1 MAKTKPSKIDYTNMD
16 NNVDLVSIPS
26 EETSPQDYQM
36 KWGDW
41 YGYYYNISAYS
52 SLVDKKSMWSIGKG
66 FQADKKTTKLLQE
79 IRGMGKDSFN
89 TIMHNAVKV
98 YTIGGDFLAEI
109 VRNGKGKLVNLK
121 PLNPGTF
128 KIVAN
133 DKGIITGYEQVS
145 NLNPSRTGSKG
156 GMFNKFKPN
165 QIFHLCWNR
174 TADNIHGT
182 GTAEKMENDLKRYE
196 EVVRDQRI
204 IFNRYVKPLWVF
216 SVDSDDDAEL
226 KAFKVKV
233 DETVNKSENLVV
245 PKDTV
250 DKIERISIPP
260 NSTLDPL
267 PWIKFLES
275 QFLKAEGVPAIVQG
289 VSTGGS
295 ESESKVLYLAWQ
307 QVIEWN
313 QLFLEEQILAQL
325 GLEVNFNFPAMIE
338 QDLNKDEKKDGETT
352 NDNNRDSKDKGKK
365 NN

>member
-1 MAKTKPSKIDYTNMD
+1 MAKTKPSGIDYTDMSNQ
-16 NNVDLVSIPS
+16 VDLITIPS

-36 KWGDW
+36 QWGKW
-41 YGYYYNISAYS
+41 YGYYKGINAYS
-52 SLVDKKSMWSIGKG
+52 SLVDKKSIWTVGKG
-66 FQADKKTTKLLQE
+66 FEADKKTTAILNN

-89 TIMHNAVKV
+89 TIIQNGVKV

-109 VRNGKGKLVNLK
+109 VRDRRGKLINLK

-128 KIVAN
+128 KILAN
-133 DKGIITGYEQVS
+133 DLGIITGYEQVS
-145 NLNPSRTGSKG
+145 NLNPSRAGSKG
-156 GMFNKFKPN
+156 NMFKKFKPD
-165 QIFHLCWNR
+165 QIFHLAWNR

-216 SVDSDDDAEL
+216 SVDSDNDAEL
-226 KAFKVKV
+226 LSFKQKV
-233 DETVNKSENLVV
+233 DQTVNKSENLVV

-307 QVIEWN
+307 QVVEWN
-313 QLFLEEQILAQL
+313 QLFIEEQIRMQL
-325 GLEVNFNFPAMIE
+325 GLEVEFNFPAMIE
-338 QDLNKDEKKDGETT
+338 PDLKKDEKKDGDVANGKTT
-352 NDNNRDSKDKGKK
+352 GNDKDKKGKA
-365 NN
+365 